1 MGVGAGIL
9 FVAESTG
16 RVLLALRCRDT
27 TFPGT
32 WCVVGGMVEHGETP
46 VEAALREAEEEVGYT
61 GDVDLYR
68 GHVFKSPT
76 FTYHNFVGFVPT
88 QFRPILNDESLEA
101 TWFDPRRLPEPLH
114 PGTGEFLVS
123 IDKAMRRSGTTMLKR
138 RKR

>member
-16 RVLLALRCRDT
+16 RVLLALRSRDV

-32 WCVVGGMVEHGETP
+32 WCVVGGHVEKGETP
-46 VEAALREAEEEVGYT
+46 VEAALREAEEEIGFD

-68 GHVFKSPT
+68 GYLFKSPT

-88 QFRPILNDESLEA
+88 QFKPVLNDESLEA
-101 TWFDPRRLPEPLH
+101 TWFDPDRLPEPMH
-114 PGTGEFLVS
+114 PGTEKFLES
-123 IDKAMRRSGTTMLKR
+123 IDRAMERSGAKKLSRKR
-138 RKR
+138 R